1 MTSILTGFEPTI
13 IDDGYIAY
21 RSCVVDFTGNGAN
34 PYILAGMAAV
44 AQLIRSE
51 LNAAGNF
58 YGNVIYYGIADQAAR
73 NTAYV
78 QPFII
83 TTKRTTPCF
92 VSFNAKAFC
101 NIYFYVVNRT
111 IIAQL
116 GE

>member
-1 MTSILTGFEPTI
+1 MTGFEPTI
-13 IDDGYIAY
+13 VDDGYIAY

-34 PYILAGMAAV
+34 PYILLGPVVAV
-44 AQLIRSE
+44 APLIRSE

-78 QPFII
+78 QPWII
-83 TTKRTTPCF
+83 TTKHIIMCF
-92 VSFNAKAFC
+92 LSLTAKAFC
-101 NIYFYVVNRT
+101 NIYSYVVNRT